1 MDSLDKWLLPEGVEE
16 LLPAE
21 AHKLE
26 TLRRRLL
33 DLYEGWGYELV
44 FTPLVEFLESLLV
57 GPSQDLDV
65 HTCKITDQL
74 SGRMM
79 GVRADMTPQVARI
92 DAHCLNRKGPVRLCY
107 ADTVMHTKPRGLLT
121 SRLPFRVGAE
131 FYGERSISCDVELV
145 CLMLETLAVADVGNI
160 QIVLGNVGI
169 YRSLVQA
176 AGLGPLSE
184 AKLHDAIQRKAYD
197 EIDEVLSSVV
207 KDRDLRSLLSA
218 LTRLSG
224 DESILID
231 AVQKFSDAPL
241 GVKKKLEELTII
253 SEAVKERNPDVTVCF
268 DLCELRGYDYH
279 TGIVFAAYTPAYGR
293 AIAKGGRYDSIG
305 EVFGRS
311 RPASGFDT
319 DLKTLAKLSSSA
331 FERKGVILAPI
342 SNDPKL
348 SEKITDLRREG
359 CVVVSCSDEELK
371 DKEIMGELRVS
382 DTLVFV
388 SGEWVVS

>member
-160 QIVLGNVGI
+160 QIVLGHVGI

-176 AGLGPLSE
+176 AGLGSLSE

>member
-160 QIVLGNVGI
+160 QIVLGHVGI

-176 AGLGPLSE
+176 AGLGSLSE

-311 RPASGFDT
+311 RPA
-319 DLKTLAKLSSSA
+319 
-331 FERKGVILAPI
+331 
-342 SNDPKL
+342 
-348 SEKITDLRREG
+348 
-359 CVVVSCSDEELK
+359 
-371 DKEIMGELRVS
+371 
-382 DTLVFV
+382 
-388 SGEWVVS
+388 

>member
-160 QIVLGNVGI
+160 QIVLGHVGI

-176 AGLGPLSE
+176 AGLGSLSE

-197 EIDEVLSSVV
+197 EIDEILSFVV
-207 KDRDLRSLLSA
+207 KDRDLRSLLTA

-359 CVVVSCSDEELK
+359 CVVVSCSDRELQ
-371 DKEIMGELRVS
+371 DKEIMGELRAS
-382 DTLVFV
+382 GTLVFV

>member
-1 MDSLDKWLLPEGVEE
+1 MDSLDRWLLPEGVEE
-16 LLPAE
+16 ILPAE

-26 TLRRRLL
+26 TWRRRFL

-44 FTPLVEFLESLLV
+44 LTPLVEFLESLLV

-92 DAHCLNRKGPVRLCY
+92 DAHCLNRQGPVRLCY

-121 SRLPFRVGAE
+121 SRLPFRAGAE
-131 FYGERSISCDVELV
+131 FYGESSISCDVELV
-145 CLMLETLAVADVGNI
+145 CLMLETLSVAEVGDV
-160 QIVLGNVGI
+160 QIVLGHVGI
-169 YRSLVQA
+169 YRSLVRA
-176 AGLGPLSE
+176 ADLGASSE
-184 AKLHDAIQRKAYD
+184 AKLHDAVQRKAYD
-197 EIDEVLSSVV
+197 EIDEVLSSAV
-207 KDRDLRSLLSA
+207 DEEYLRNLLSA

-224 DESILID
+224 DESILLD
-231 AVQKFSDAPL
+231 AVQAFSDAPL
-241 GVKKKLEELTII
+241 DVKEKLEELTII
-253 SEAVKERNPDVTVCF
+253 SEAVKDRIPDVTICF

-319 DLKTLAKLSSSA
+319 DLKTLVKLSSSA
-331 FERKGVILAPI
+331 FERQGVILAPV
-342 SNDPKL
+342 SDDLKL
-348 SEKITDLRREG
+348 SKKITDLRSEG
-359 CVVVSCSDEELK
+359 RIVISCSARELQDEE
-371 DKEIMGELRVS
+371 IMRELRAS
-382 DTLVFV
+382 NTLVLV

>member
-160 QIVLGNVGI
+160 QIVLGHVGI

-176 AGLGPLSE
+176 AGLGSLSE

-197 EIDEVLSSVV
+197 EIDEILSFVV

-359 CVVVSCSDEELK
+359 CVVVSCSDRELQ
-371 DKEIMGELRVS
+371 DKEIMGELRAS
-382 DTLVFV
+382 GTLVFV

>member
-1 MDSLDKWLLPEGVEE
+1 MDSIDKWLLPEGAEE
-16 LLPAE
+16 ILPEE
-21 AHKLE
+21 AYKLE

-44 FTPLVEFLESLLV
+44 VTPLVEFLESLLV

-65 HTCKITDQL
+65 HTCKITDQI

-92 DAHCLNRKGPVRLCY
+92 DAHCLNRQGPVRLCY

-131 FYGERSISCDVELV
+131 FFGEHSISCDVELV
-145 CLMLETLAVADVGNI
+145 CLMLETLSAVEVKDV
-160 QIVLGNVGI
+160 QIVLGHVGI

-176 AGLGPLSE
+176 AAIGAAAE
-184 AKLHDAIQRKAYD
+184 AKLHDAVQRKAYD

-207 KDRDLRSLLSA
+207 DEEHLRSLLGT

-224 DESILID
+224 DESILLD

-241 GVKKKLEELTII
+241 DVKEKLEELTII
-253 SEAVKERNPDVTVCF
+253 SEAVKARTPEVVICF

-319 DLKTLAKLSSSA
+319 DLKTLVSLSSSA
-331 FERKGVILAPI
+331 FDRQGVILAPV

-348 SEKITDLRREG
+348 SEKIMDLRSEG
-359 CVVVSCSDEELK
+359 RVVISCSERELQDEE
-371 DKEIMGELRVS
+371 IMRELRAS
-382 DTLVFV
+382 HTLVLT

>member
-1 MDSLDKWLLPEGVEE
+1 
-16 LLPAE
+16 
-21 AHKLE
+21 
-26 TLRRRLL
+26 
-33 DLYEGWGYELV
+33 
-44 FTPLVEFLESLLV
+44 
-57 GPSQDLDV
+57 
-65 HTCKITDQL
+65 
-74 SGRMM
+74 
-79 GVRADMTPQVARI
+79 
-92 DAHCLNRKGPVRLCY
+92 
-107 ADTVMHTKPRGLLT
+107 
-121 SRLPFRVGAE
+121 
-131 FYGERSISCDVELV
+131 
-145 CLMLETLAVADVGNI
+145 
-160 QIVLGNVGI
+160 
-169 YRSLVQA
+169 LVQA

>member
-160 QIVLGNVGI
+160 QIVLGHVGI

-359 CVVVSCSDEELK
+359 CVVVSCSDEELQ

>member
-145 CLMLETLAVADVGNI
+145 C
-160 QIVLGNVGI
+160 
-169 YRSLVQA
+169 
-176 AGLGPLSE
+176 
-184 AKLHDAIQRKAYD
+184 
-197 EIDEVLSSVV
+197 
-207 KDRDLRSLLSA
+207 
-218 LTRLSG
+218 
-224 DESILID
+224 
-231 AVQKFSDAPL
+231 
-241 GVKKKLEELTII
+241 
-253 SEAVKERNPDVTVCF
+253 
-268 DLCELRGYDYH
+268 
-279 TGIVFAAYTPAYGR
+279 
-293 AIAKGGRYDSIG
+293 
-305 EVFGRS
+305 
-311 RPASGFDT
+311 
-319 DLKTLAKLSSSA
+319 
-331 FERKGVILAPI
+331 
-342 SNDPKL
+342 
-348 SEKITDLRREG
+348 
-359 CVVVSCSDEELK
+359 
-371 DKEIMGELRVS
+371 
-382 DTLVFV
+382 
-388 SGEWVVS
+388 